1 MVNKQQPWF
10 FIRSNSRYVKV
21 NLCDIIYAEALKNYV
36 RIVTPQKNW
45 LVLLSMKELERALP
59 ADSFCRVHR
68 SFIVSLEH
76 VHSFDRDTVYTQ
88 HANIPI
94 GESYRQV
101 LENTI
106 TLLVREAGQPVVL
119 ATGRGL

>member
-1 MVNKQQPWF
+1 
-10 FIRSNSRYVKV
+10 
-21 NLCDIIYAEALKNYV
+21 
-36 RIVTPQKNW
+36 
-45 LVLLSMKELERALP
+45 MKELERALP
-59 ADSFCRVHR
+59 ADCFCRVHR

-76 VHSFDRDTVYTQ
+76 VQSFDRDTVYTP

-106 TLLVREAGQPVVL
+106 TLLVREAGQPVKLPVL
-119 ATGRGL
+119 

>member
-21 NLCDIIYAEALKNYV
+21 NLCDIVYAEALKNYV

-45 LVLLSMKELERALP
+45 LVLLSLKELEKALP
-59 ADSFCRVHR
+59 GDCFCRVHR
-68 SFIVSLEH
+68 SFMVSLEH
-76 VHSFDRDTVYTQ
+76 VLSFDRDTVYMPQ
-88 HANIPI
+88 ANIPI
-94 GESYRQV
+94 GESYRQA

-106 TLLVREAGQPVVL
+106 TLLVREAGQPVKLPVL
-119 ATGRGL
+119 